1 MLFPNNLPI
10 FVLIIAL
17 LTLQSSAAPCHSPT
31 TISSISSP
39 SPSGNDSTVN
49 GTETG
54 LSAAQVIA
62 ALPSIPTSCEGS
74 SNSACRTPSQIAE
87 FVNLSF
93 KNFKFETVGE
103 QAAIFA
109 LMAFESGSFKFDV
122 NVAPGRP
129 GQGTRNMMM
138 FDFVLPYALEFNATA
153 VHAIRPDLSATS
165 TAADVPDSNER
176 NQIRATVLGDE
187 LSFGSGAWF
196 LREKCGE
203 AVALGL
209 QSETVDGW
217 NRYMGPECV
226 GAGSSDPARLALYQ
240 ATLEAMKK

>member
-1 MLFPNNLPI
+1 MFLLHNYVTL
-10 FVLIIAL
+10 VLIIVLAL
-17 LTLQSSAAPCHSPT
+17 QATAAPCSPRGT
-31 TISSISSP
+31 TSTSSTLP
-39 SPSGNDSTVN
+39 TPTN
-49 GTETG
+49 GTGNETQGG
-54 LSAAQVIA
+54 LTAAQVTA
-62 ALPSIPTSCEGS
+62 ALPSIPTSCSGS

-93 KNFKFETVGE
+93 KKFNFETVGE

-109 LMAFESGSFKFDV
+109 LMAFESGSFAFDV
-122 NVAPGRP
+122 NVFPGRP

-153 VHAIRPDLSATS
+153 VHAIRPDLTTSS
-165 TAADVPDSNER
+165 TAADVPDPNER

-196 LREKCGE
+196 LREKCPQSIAE
-203 AVALGL
+203 GL
-209 QSETVDGW
+209 QSESEDAW

-226 GAGSSDPARLALYQ
+226 GAGSTDPARLALYR